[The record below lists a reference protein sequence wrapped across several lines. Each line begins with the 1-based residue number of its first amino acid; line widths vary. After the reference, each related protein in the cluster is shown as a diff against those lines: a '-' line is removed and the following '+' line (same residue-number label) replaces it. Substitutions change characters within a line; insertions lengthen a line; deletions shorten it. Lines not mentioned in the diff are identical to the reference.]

1 VIASSKGYAFIRPAR
16 DVFREIKDT
25 LDSNVVQLPTPFDL
39 LANLS
44 TLGGKQLVPI
54 QAHDFAK
61 QSIATD
67 SLRRS
72 SQSPSAEIIQG
83 VLHKHLIHEAVLC
96 RILQATGSDVVGAL
110 RKSEIWDSARSG
122 NFGEKEKSVQVLKTL
137 SQEAKLP
144 TIDPDVLKSEGNDA
158 SRLSDEICRF
168 LPKQCAVWAQK
179 IDLTP
184 ITVITAMRQ
193 PMPSLSPTK
202 VAPAGGNNQ
211 VTAGRQYPYPIS
223 SLSPTKPAPAGGNDQ
238 LAEGR
243 QSPYPSRTRA
253 ESLSGDA
260 IIDIDSS
267 TGNSIT
273 LNRSLRPPFSYGV
286 LPRYFEEPAS
296 KEWFP
301 TIAGT
306 GDTVFFAV
314 DHMDSWLRD
323 DMNLHRLNRIQSYL
337 WLAGRPMRARPLH
350 RYRLYGL
357 EIRYTQQVDLHLLRT
372 RKHLMLKPL
381 PRWILSHEFWQ
392 THIVHDSL
400 LHESAT
406 GFLMSYVWLL
416 TTPIDFKIAQDLAL
430 IDISL
435 TWGAWSAFV
444 KDFLTHVDINK
455 TKASINKRYIYG
467 ELQLDWINM
476 IYRCR
481 FPSTHL
487 RRAYFS
493 PPASSIA
500 SLVRF
505 QVWVLIG
512 FVFFNLVLSAMQ
524 VGSSVPGL
532 EGNYTFQRASYG
544 FVVYS
549 MVVLATLAGLIGIGI
564 VVSFLSRM
572 VTAFRLGTSRT
583 RAWQQR
589 MEKEE

>member
-61 QSIATD
+61 QSIAAD

-144 TIDPDVLKSEGNDA
+144 TIDPDVPKSEGNDA

-168 LPKQCAVWAQK
+168 LPKQCAVWAQR

-193 PMPSLSPTK
+193 
-202 VAPAGGNNQ
+202 
-211 VTAGRQYPYPIS
+211 PIS

-243 QSPYPSRTRA
+243 QIPYPSPTRA

-267 TGNSIT
+267 TSNSIT

-286 LPRYFEEPAS
+286 FSRDFEEHAS
-296 KEWFP
+296 QEWFP

-314 DHMDSWLRD
+314 DHMHSWLRD
-323 DMNLHRLNRIQSYL
+323 DMNLHRLNRIQNYL

-381 PRWILSHEFWQ
+381 PLWILSHEFWQ
-392 THIVHDSL
+392 TYIVHDSL

-467 ELQLDWINM
+467 ELQLDWINI

-505 QVWVLIG
+505 QVWILIG